1 MFGRGKLKRGFK
13 ENTKKRRVLSA
24 SMSFQMQKTS
34 SKTGKNSFF
43 EKKSL
48 FLKNALAFSGD
59 PVII

>member
-13 ENTKKRRVLSA
+13 ENTKKRRILSP

-43 EKKSL
+43 EKNHF
-48 FLKNALAFSGD
+48 FLKMPLHF
-59 PVII
+59 PETRL